1 MVTTAVD
8 IQTTPTV
15 TTATWATIRPKL
27 IARPFDADKPAL
39 WFAQLETQFADLG
52 YVTESDKYNKTVPLI
67 DTAYATEVEHLIVSR
82 PVTNPYQTLKN
93 ELIRCFTKSRTANI
107 IQLLDR
113 ESIGD
118 RTPSKH
124 LRHLKSL
131 VPGIDDEVLKTRWLS
146 HLPEQTGATLA
157 TQENAS
163 IDDLAKLADRVHEVF
178 NPNIVAAITSS
189 PANAVNT
196 ALLEQIKQLTA
207 AVAAMQTRDPRS
219 RSRTR
224 PDGSQGQR
232 SHSRLPPSSRKV
244 SKNFDICWTTGTQ
257 YLVDTGSDV
266 SVTPCRRPP
275 SKRETSGYKL
285 FAANGTPIDTYD
297 YVSISP
303 DLGLRRDFTWR
314 FIEADVSRCVGRVL
328 AQPFLGR

>member
-1 MVTTAVD
+1 MVTTAAD

-15 TTATWATIRPKL
+15 TTGTATMRPKL

-39 WFAQLETQFADLG
+39 WLAQLETQFADLG
-52 YVTESDKYNKTVPLI
+52 YVSESHKYNKTVPLI

-107 IQLLDR
+107 IQLFGR

-146 HLPEQTGATLA
+146 HLPEQTRATLA

-178 NPNIVAAITSS
+178 NPNSVAAITSS

-196 ALLEQIKQLTA
+196 ALLE
-207 AVAAMQTRDPRS
+207 R
-219 RSRTR
+219 
-224 PDGSQGQR
+224 
-232 SHSRLPPSSRKV
+232 
-244 SKNFDICWTTGTQ
+244 
-257 YLVDTGSDV
+257 
-266 SVTPCRRPP
+266 
-275 SKRETSGYKL
+275 
-285 FAANGTPIDTYD
+285 
-297 YVSISP
+297 
-303 DLGLRRDFTWR
+303 
-314 FIEADVSRCVGRVL
+314 IE
-328 AQPFLGR
+328 